1 MKVCGFSTK
10 GFVNNILY
18 FCEKR
23 IKWAY
28 LVVIGVK
35 KSLNN
40 C

>member
-1 MKVCGFSTK
+1 MVCGFPTK
-10 GFVNNILY
+10 GFVNDVLY

-23 IKWAY
+23 TKWAY
-28 LVVIGVK
+28 LAVIGVK